1 LRLGRQGR
9 SGQTPIEFTSE
20 RLQANAGTP
29 SWVASKGRDAN
40 EVQAELSSGLAFE
53 LAIDSFFGASHAM
66 RPSGERHTHSFRV
79 QASFTTETVDDDGMV
94 CGLREVSDLLD
105 TEARKYMNRF
115 LNDMPPFD
123 VVQPTGENLASVIY
137 RDLRAALTALMP
149 EGPRLV
155 AVTLWENPT
164 SFVRVGPAAV

>member
-1 LRLGRQGR
+1 
-9 SGQTPIEFTSE
+9 
-20 RLQANAGTP
+20 
-29 SWVASKGRDAN
+29 
-40 EVQAELSSGLAFE
+40 
-53 LAIDSFFGASHAM
+53 M

-79 QASFTTETVDDDGMV
+79 QASFTTGTVDDDGMV

-164 SFVRVGPAAV
+164 SFVRVGPAAG